1 VKLFDTTKVPLLGKA
16 LDVYTLRQKVIA
28 SNIANITTVGYRSKS
43 VTFEDQIAGS
53 LKQDGMN
60 QAVTNE
66 GHISGTAASAV
77 NADPQIIDAPTENSL
92 SGDSLASGLN
102 NVDIDNEMA
111 NLAKNQIRFKFAA
124 RLLTDTFRDIQD
136 SIKGTES

>member
-28 SNIANITTVGYRSKS
+28 SNIANITTVGYRAKS
-43 VTFEDQIAGS
+43 VTFEDQMAGS
-53 LKQDGMN
+53 LQRGGTN

-66 GHISGTAASAV
+66 GHLSGTPANVA

-92 SGDSLASGLN
+92 SGDPLASGLN
-102 NVDIDNEMA
+102 NVDIDSEMA

-136 SIKGTES
+136 SIKGTQT

>member
-1 VKLFDTTKVPLLGKA
+1 MKLFDTTKVPLLGKA
-16 LDVYTLRQKVIA
+16 LDVYTLRQKVIS
-28 SNIANITTVGYRSKS
+28 SNIANITTVGYRAKS

-53 LKQDGMN
+53 MQEN
-60 QAVTNE
+60 VISPAVTDQ
-66 GHISGTAASAV
+66 GHIAGAAPAAATGS
-77 NADPQIIDAPTENSL
+77 QIVEAPTENSL
-92 SGDSLASGLN
+92 SGDPLASGLN

-136 SIKGTES
+136 SIRGSQS

>member
-1 VKLFDTTKVPLLGKA
+1 MKIFDTTKVPLLGKA
-16 LDVYTLRQKVIA
+16 LDVYTLRQKVIS
-28 SNIANITTVGYRSKS
+28 SNIANITTVGYRAKS

-53 LKQDGMN
+53 MQEN
-60 QAVTNE
+60 VITPAVTDQ
-66 GHISGTAASAV
+66 GHIAGAASEAAV
-77 NADPQIIDAPTENSL
+77 AGPQIVDAPTENSL
-92 SGDSLASGLN
+92 SGDPLASGLN

-136 SIKGTES
+136 SIRGSQS